1 VKKALTKKHRLVI
14 ALIVIMAVIGL
25 SYEYYLPIYQQ
36 QQVQQNAIDL
46 IKQYGLYNENYSYV
60 VFGSLYL
67 DQVLSSY
74 RTTGTYTYGY
84 QTGTTSSSYLTSTY
98 LTSTTVTD
106 TGYKQTPTGQ
116 FVYNSTAYET
126 YTYSFSSSSSTQIFY
141 HTTALVSYA
150 TDGGDLIFTGWSVPG
165 CRRGGPCGV
174 AIMLI
179 DTQSTEQYP
188 VVFNPRYEVVHLG
201 FFYFAPL
208 AVIANWRFYFVY
220 IGAPAYCYTTRCA
233 I

>member
-1 VKKALTKKHRLVI
+1 MRLTKKRRTLI
-14 ALIVIMAVIGL
+14 ALIVIVAVVGL
-25 SYEYYLPIYQQ
+25 SYEFYLPIYQQ
-36 QQVQQNAIDL
+36 QQVEQNAMNL

-84 QTGTTSSSYLTSTY
+84 QTETTFSSY

-106 TGYKQTPTGQ
+106 TGYKQTPTGE
-116 FVYNSTAYET
+116 FAYNSTAYST
-126 YTYSFSSSSSTQIFY
+126 YTYSFSSSSSTQILY

-150 TDGGDLIFTGWSVPG
+150 ADGGDLIFTGWSVPG

-188 VVFNPRYEVVHLG
+188 VVFNPKYEVIRLG
-201 FFYFAPL
+201 FFYFAPF
-208 AVIANWRFYFVY
+208 AIIANWRFYFVY
-220 IGAPAYCYTTRCA
+220 IGAPAYCYTTRCT